1 MRFRSTIALGT
12 LLLLLPTQGSRLMD
26 RPVGPSGVQPASIV
40 RGVIAPQ
47 TSLAAALAEYLPP
60 GALHALVEAA
70 RPIHDL
76 ARVAA
81 GRPFRLALGQ
91 DGALQ
96 AFSYGIDDLRTLR
109 VVRTD
114 GQLRPQLVERR
125 YDVRVEIIQG
135 TISSSL
141 FAAVNEIGEADQLA
155 LDLAD
160 IFAWDI
166 DFHTEIQAGDRFVV
180 AVEKLSLDG
189 QPRRLGR
196 ILAARFV
203 RGPRTFSAV
212 HFAAQAGAGY
222 YDADGRPLRKAF
234 LRSPI
239 KFGRVT
245 SRFSNARLHPIL
257 KIVRPHRG
265 IDYAAPAGTPVLAAG
280 DGEVT
285 EAGWLGGYG
294 RTVRLRHANGVETL
308 YGHLS
313 SIRVRRGERVA
324 QGAVI
329 GAVGSSGLA
338 TGPHLDYRMF
348 RSGVA
353 VNALTIQPPPAPP
366 LLASERAAFEQACD
380 QRLALLA
387 RMGPVADARK
397 AEP

>member
-1 MRFRSTIALGT
+1 
-12 LLLLLPTQGSRLMD
+12 MD
-26 RPVGPSGVQPASIV
+26 APVGSSSFPPVSIV

-47 TSLAAALAEYLPP
+47 TSLAAALAEHLPP
-60 GALHALVEAA
+60 RALHALVETA
-70 RPIHDL
+70 RPVHDL
-76 ARVAA
+76 ARVVA
-81 GRPFRLALGQ
+81 GRPFRLALGH

-114 GQLRPQLVERR
+114 GLLRPQLLERQ

-141 FAAVNEIGEADQLA
+141 FAAVSEIGEADQLA

-166 DFHTEIQAGDRFVV
+166 DFHTEIQAGDRFAV

-189 QPRRLGR
+189 QPRHLGR

-203 RGPRTFSAV
+203 RGPRIFSAV
-212 HFAAQAGAGY
+212 HFEAQAGGGY
-222 YDADGRPLRKAF
+222 YDSDGRPLRKAF

-239 KFGRVT
+239 KFGRVI

-257 KIVRPHRG
+257 KIVRPHHG
-265 IDYAAPAGTPVLAAG
+265 IDYAAPTGTPVLAAG
-280 DGEVT
+280 DGVVSQ
-285 EAGWLGGYG
+285 AGWLGGYG
-294 RTVRLRHANGVETL
+294 RTVRLRHANGFETL

-313 SIRVRRGERVA
+313 AIRVRQGERVA
-324 QGAVI
+324 QGTVI

-353 VNALTIQPPPAPP
+353 VNALTAQLPPAPP
-366 LLASERAAFEQACD
+366 LLASEQAAFQQA
-380 QRLALLA
+380 RAHELALLPGIGPLAEA
-387 RMGPVADARK
+387 RRVA
-397 AEP
+397 P